1 MIKRPLCTACLIFLI
16 MQAVRVFGLKSAEEL
31 QPSALEKAVTEG
43 TRLSLTGTVCKKEE
57 KEKVTAVFLKDNA
70 VFVREDH
77 INESKL
83 LVYVEQ
89 SPELEKVKIGNRI
102 RVEGEVSLFGS
113 ARNPGNFDQRS
124 YYRIQGVHVLVWA
137 DELTVVSAQTDRV
150 REALSAI
157 RARWGELLV
166 RHLGEYYGGTMSA
179 VLLGDKGGLD
189 PEMKKLYQKNGIGHL
204 LAINCTNAKLC
215 ILC

>member
-16 MQAVRVFGLKSAEEL
+16 IQAVRVFGLKSAEEL

-57 KEKVTAVFLKDNA
+57 KEKGTAVFLKDNA

-113 ARNPGNFDQRS
+113 ARNPGHFDQRS
-124 YYRIQGVHVLVWA
+124 YYRTPGVEWLV
-137 DELTVVSAQTDRV
+137 
-150 REALSAI
+150 
-157 RARWGELLV
+157 G
-166 RHLGEYYGGTMSA
+166 A
-179 VLLGDKGGLD
+179 V
-189 PEMKKLYQKNGIGHL
+189 E
-204 LAINCTNAKLC
+204 
-215 ILC
+215 